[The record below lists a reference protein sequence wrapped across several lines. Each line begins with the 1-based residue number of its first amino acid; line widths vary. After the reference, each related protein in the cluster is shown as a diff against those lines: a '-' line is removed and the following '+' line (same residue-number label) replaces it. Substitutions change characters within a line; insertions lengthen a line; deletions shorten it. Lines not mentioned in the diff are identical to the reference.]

1 MARAAVIP
9 KSPPK
14 RATRTTAQRKMTTAT
29 STTAAAA
36 AKAAPK
42 TTRAKTSTTTA
53 PDTKK
58 RGTRAAPRTA
68 ARVTQP
74 ESDDNTDDEIGVIET
89 KPAKTRGRPAAT
101 SRARKVAT
109 PPPPPVT
116 ELEGEDSEEDEL
128 AQVDEPKKRPGR
140 PRAAKGQ
147 ETKPAAAPKTRG
159 RPKGSTAAKSTR
171 KVAAPSMDDVPS
183 QGAPKEVFINSS
195 VMRSNILRGPAKK
208 KTVTFQ
214 VSDSED
220 EESEP
225 EPPVRGRRG
234 RAPGLAAK
242 PARKPAGRPA
252 ATPARG
258 RKPAAAKKGAAKPLS
273 PKKAT
278 QVAKSL
284 SSYASSDGEDDELS
298 GAKGQYHLVVRSPEK
313 QSSGTTGLSSPVKR
327 INFAPSPPKHVDEN
341 GEPNL
346 KPPKSMDF
354 SQSPFMSSP
363 ARRPPPSPFN
373 YTFRETPKRGG
384 FSIGG
389 DAKPLEQPD
398 LAATIASP
406 LKFSPRKANIET
418 PRRGNLF
425 HSDLQPISQPNFT
438 PGHNSP
444 LKSSPRK
451 GNLAASFSSAQ
462 HTTAETMSTPL
473 RRSLFQSPAKKFSSP
488 MKSFVSPRKLPTVEY
503 EESEDELS
511 ADHRVSFSSKP
522 AESPLR
528 IEEADD
534 TDVEVNEEPET
545 DVEEAGP
552 VEQEEYTKTED
563 DTRAIDDGK
572 ATSEHQMSAEPEPE
586 VQLDA
591 VDENAKD
598 YDSDGTEDDGQI
610 SEDEAIPGPND
621 TIARHVDDANDEQAH
636 SDMDDEMVA
645 VGADSQPLDV
655 EDLDEDM
662 EREEE
667 EEIQHHVT
675 ETNHLDANADNNQD
689 PIEQSEQQEDAVD
702 EIHELHSIPD
712 AQKHVDE
719 EQAMRDLNEE
729 VDREMEDDRTFDRSN
744 FLLRPSLFQGLEDV
758 FTDSPAQGRGEGL
771 PEDHT
776 ARSIHAEDS
785 TIHPDQEQ
793 DGSSSESDFDDEP
806 TLVCEASGPELAP
819 PVSPYEVQ
827 ESASPSLHAPVE
839 MPPAP
844 SPPISG
850 EYRDTLDDMDMTTNT
865 DLSTELDYT
874 GGFDYPQSPTK
885 SQTPRRLGQRRSL
898 LGGPRFTPLAQ
909 QLGQWKASSPA
920 KSQPRRPK
928 RGVFS
933 LGPKRSSNVSAAGVL
948 SPGIPSSAQELPE
961 QASPAGSFK
970 IHEDS
975 TEEPL
980 AAESETP
987 VGSPARA
994 DHFPNRSPALSERD
1008 EIDCISVVP
1017 ESPVHPAPAHEESDD
1032 EKENVDVRPP
1042 MTPAKKA
1049 INPMQTFHTVS
1060 KVPLKPEGQ
1069 ISPLKVSRKRGLSLS
1084 PVHSRPRKSIFMP
1097 SPSRKSPRLQR
1108 PTTPQRPR
1116 QSLGHGRTPNAGSQQ
1131 RRRSTAPAASP
1142 TPVKSTR
1149 PAPSPAKTP
1158 LRGGTDSY
1166 KQVLN
1171 GAVVYVDVHTTEGE
1185 DASGIFVE
1193 LLQQM
1198 GARCIKSWSWN
1209 PNPRAST
1216 SPDEESEPKIGK
1228 VGITHVV
1235 FKDGGVRTLEK
1246 VRQARGLVKCVGV
1259 GWVLDCERENKWV
1272 EESHYAVDSSIIPR
1286 GGAKRRKS
1294 MEPRALSNMN
1304 GTLVKS
1310 NPSSSSNSSR
1320 KSGAVED
1327 FMRQTP
1333 PPSES
1338 PDLTPQPRRYESSHP
1353 EPDQSYCQTPKTPG
1367 SRPYDFNFDAI
1378 GMSPATP
1385 YYLSQRSRLVQ
1396 QTCPPK
1402 QTHQG
1407 LFGTPSRADPDAVE
1421 PSWKLKAKLD
1431 AARRKSLAFKPRVG
1445 SPLVD

>member
-14 RATRTTAQRKMTTAT
+14 RATRTTAQRKMSTAT

-42 TTRAKTSTTTA
+42 TTKAKTSTTAAT
-53 PDTKK
+53 DTKK

-101 SRARKVAT
+101 ARGKKAAT
-109 PPPPPVT
+109 PPPPPAPTGV
-116 ELEGEDSEEDEL
+116 GDEDSEEDEL

-140 PRAAKGQ
+140 PRAAAKGQ
-147 ETKPAAAPKTRG
+147 EPKPAPAPKTRG
-159 RPKGSTAAKSTR
+159 RPKGSTATKATR
-171 KVAAPSMDDVPS
+171 KAAAPPVDDVPS
-183 QGAPKEVFINSS
+183 QVAPKEVFINSS

-214 VSDSED
+214 VSDSEE

-252 ATPARG
+252 ATSARG

-298 GAKGQYHLVVRSPEK
+298 GAKDQYHLVVRSPEK
-313 QSSGTTGLSSPVKR
+313 QVSGTTGLSSPVKR

-389 DAKPLEQPD
+389 DAKPLEQPE

-406 LKFSPRKANIET
+406 LKFSPKKANIET

-438 PGHNSP
+438 PGLNSP
-444 LKSSPRK
+444 LKSSPKK

-473 RRSLFQSPAKKFSSP
+473 RRSLFSSPAKKFSSP
-488 MKSFVSPRKLPTVEY
+488 MKSFVSPRKLPPVEY
-503 EESEDELS
+503 EESDDELS
-511 ADHRVSFSSKP
+511 ADHRVPVSSKP
-522 AESPLR
+522 VESPLR
-528 IEEADD
+528 LEETDD
-534 TDVEVNEEPET
+534 EDVEVNEEPEV
-545 DVEEAGP
+545 DVEGAGP
-552 VEQEEYTKTED
+552 AEQEEYTKSED
-563 DTRAIDDGK
+563 DTGAIDNGQS
-572 ATSEHQMSAEPEPE
+572 TSEHQRPADPEPE
-586 VQLDA
+586 VHLDA
-591 VDENAKD
+591 LDEHAKD
-598 YDSDGTEDDGQI
+598 YDSEGTEDDGQI
-610 SEDEAIPGPND
+610 SEDEASAGPND
-621 TIARHVDDANDEQAH
+621 TNARHADDANGEQAH
-636 SDMDDEMVA
+636 SDVDDEMIA
-645 VGADSQPLDV
+645 VGADSHALEV
-655 EDLDEDM
+655 EDLDENM

-667 EEIQHHVT
+667 EELEHDVT
-675 ETNHLDANADNNQD
+675 ETNHLDANADNQD
-689 PIEQSEQQEDAVD
+689 PIEQDEQQEDAVD
-702 EIHELHSIPD
+702 EIQEIRSIPD
-712 AQKHVDE
+712 AQEHVDE

-729 VDREMEDDRTFDRSN
+729 VDREMEDDRTLDRSN

-776 ARSIHAEDS
+776 ARSNHAEDS
-785 TIHPDQEQ
+785 LYPPAQDQ

-806 TLVCEASGPELAP
+806 TLVCEASGQVVAP
-819 PVSPYEVQ
+819 PVSPYDVQ
-827 ESASPSLHAPVE
+827 ESASPSLHAPAE

-844 SPPISG
+844 SPPVTG

-933 LGPKRSSNVSAAGVL
+933 LGPKRSSDASAAGVL
-948 SPGIPSSAQELPE
+948 SPANSSNPQELPE

-970 IHEDS
+970 IHEDPI
-975 TEEPL
+975 EEPL

-987 VGSPARA
+987 VGSPTRA
-994 DHFPNRSPALSERD
+994 DHFPNSPALSERD
-1008 EIDCISVVP
+1008 EIDCISSVP

-1032 EKENVDVRPP
+1032 EKENEDVRIP

-1084 PVHSRPRKSIFMP
+1084 PVHTRPRKSIFMP

-1116 QSLGHGRTPNAGSQQ
+1116 QSVSHSHTPNAGSQQ

-1166 KQVLN
+1166 SQVLN

-1209 PNPRAST
+1209 PNSRAST

-1259 GWVLDCERENKWV
+1259 GWVLE
-1272 EESHYAVDSSIIPR
+1272 
-1286 GGAKRRKS
+1286 
-1294 MEPRALSNMN
+1294 
-1304 GTLVKS
+1304 
-1310 NPSSSSNSSR
+1310 
-1320 KSGAVED
+1320 
-1327 FMRQTP
+1327 
-1333 PPSES
+1333 
-1338 PDLTPQPRRYESSHP
+1338 
-1353 EPDQSYCQTPKTPG
+1353 
-1367 SRPYDFNFDAI
+1367 
-1378 GMSPATP
+1378 
-1385 YYLSQRSRLVQ
+1385 
-1396 QTCPPK
+1396 
-1402 QTHQG
+1402 
-1407 LFGTPSRADPDAVE
+1407 
-1421 PSWKLKAKLD
+1421 
-1431 AARRKSLAFKPRVG
+1431 
-1445 SPLVD
+1445 

>member
-14 RATRTTAQRKMTTAT
+14 RATRTAAQRKMTAT

-42 TTRAKTSTTTA
+42 TTKAKTTTTTA
-53 PDTKK
+53 TDAKK

-101 SRARKVAT
+101 TRGKKIAT
-109 PPPPPVT
+109 PPPPPAPT
-116 ELEGEDSEEDEL
+116 EMEDEDSEEDEL

-140 PRAAKGQ
+140 PRVAKGQ

-159 RPKGSTAAKSTR
+159 RPKGSTATKATR
-171 KVAAPSMDDVPS
+171 RTAPPPVDDVSS
-183 QGAPKEVFINSS
+183 QGAPREVFINSS

-214 VSDSED
+214 VSDSEN

-225 EPPVRGRRG
+225 EPPVRSRRG

-298 GAKGQYHLVVRSPEK
+298 GAKDQYHLVVRSPEK
-313 QSSGTTGLSSPVKR
+313 QGSGTTGLSSPVKR

-373 YTFRETPKRGG
+373 YTFRETPKKGG
-384 FSIGG
+384 FSIGSA
-389 DAKPLEQPD
+389 AKPLDQPE
-398 LAATIASP
+398 LTATIASP
-406 LKFSPRKANIET
+406 LKFSPKKANIET

-425 HSDLQPISQPNFT
+425 GGHQQPISQPNFT
-438 PGHNSP
+438 PGHDSP
-444 LKSSPRK
+444 LKSSPKK
-451 GNLAASFSSAQ
+451 GNLAASFSSSQ
-462 HTTAETMSTPL
+462 HNTLETMSTPL

-488 MKSFVSPRKLPTVEY
+488 RKSFMSPRKLPTVEY

-511 ADHRVSFSSKP
+511 ADPRVDLPSKP

-528 IEEADD
+528 IEEAGDEEVDD
-534 TDVEVNEEPET
+534 EEAET
-545 DVEEAGP
+545 DIEEAGI
-552 VEQEEYTKTED
+552 VAQEDTQPD
-563 DTRAIDDGK
+563 DETDDAQ
-572 ATSEHQMSAEPEPE
+572 ATSEHQMPADPEPE
-586 VQLDA
+586 VHLDA
-591 VDENAKD
+591 VDETAKF
-598 YDSDGTEDDGQI
+598 YDSEGTEDDGQM
-610 SEDEAIPGPND
+610 SEDEAIDGPSD
-621 TIARHVDDANDEQAH
+621 TIVHHVADANDEQAH
-636 SDMDDEMVA
+636 SDVDDEMVA
-645 VGADSQPLDV
+645 VGADSHALDV
-655 EDLDEDM
+655 EDLDENM

-667 EEIQHHVT
+667 GASEHDFTEEP
-675 ETNHLDANADNNQD
+675 LDANADSQG
-689 PIEQSEQQEDAVD
+689 PMEESEEQEDAVD
-702 EIHELHSIPD
+702 EIHEIHSIPD
-712 AQKHVDE
+712 AQEHADE
-719 EQAMRDLNEE
+719 EQAMRNLNEE
-729 VDREMEDDRTFDRSN
+729 IDREMEDDRTLDGSN

-758 FTDSPAQGRGEGL
+758 FTDSATQGHGEDRS
-771 PEDHT
+771 EDHT
-776 ARSIHAEDS
+776 IRSNHAEDS
-785 TIHPDQEQ
+785 FIPPTQDQ
-793 DGSSSESDFDDEP
+793 DSSSSESDFDDEP
-806 TLVCEASGPELAP
+806 TLVCEASGQVVAP

-827 ESASPSLHAPVE
+827 ESASPSFQAPAE

-844 SPPISG
+844 SPPMTG

-885 SQTPRRLGQRRSL
+885 AQTPRRLGQRRSL

-933 LGPKRSSNVSAAGVL
+933 LGPKQSSDVSAAGVL
-948 SPGIPSSAQELPE
+948 SPAISSSPQNLPE
-961 QASPAGSFK
+961 QPSPAGSFK
-970 IHEDS
+970 IHEDP

-994 DHFPNRSPALSERD
+994 DHFPSRSPALSERD

-1017 ESPVHPAPAHEESDD
+1017 ESPVHPAPTHEESDD
-1032 EKENVDVRPP
+1032 EKENDVRPP

-1060 KVPLKPEGQ
+1060 KVPLKAEGQ
-1069 ISPLKVSRKRGLSLS
+1069 VSPLKVSRKRGLSLS

-1116 QSLGHGRTPNAGSQQ
+1116 QSLSHGQTPNAGSQQ

-1142 TPVKSTR
+1142 TPVKNTR

-1166 KQVLN
+1166 SQVLN
-1171 GAVVYVDVHTTEGE
+1171 GAVVYVNVHTTEGE

-1209 PNPRAST
+1209 PSARAST
-1216 SPDEESEPKIGK
+1216 SPDGESETKIGK

-1259 GWVLDCERENKWV
+1259 GWVLDCERENRWV

-1310 NPSSSSNSSR
+1310 NPSSSSSSR

-1338 PDLTPQPRRYESSHP
+1338 PDLTPQTRRYESSHA

-1407 LFGTPSRADPDAVE
+1407 LFGTPSRAESDEVE

-1445 SPLVD
+1445 SPLVDL